1 MSDTLFNR
9 LALLLV
15 PAACVIVNLYY
26 TKFDH
31 RSAPDAKH

>member
-15 PAACVIVNLYY
+15 PAACFICKPYY